1 MSEGR
6 RRVWARWL
14 ILPPVI
20 AGVAILAFMV
30 GGREPPQ
37 MRPPQEVAQPVRVVT
52 VAPARFTP
60 RALGYG
66 YVQPGDVW
74 NGVAEVGGKI
84 VELNPQLERGQ
95 LMFAGDVLLR
105 IDPADYELAV
115 ARTDAELERL
125 DAELAELDVRRA
137 NTETTLAIERRSLEL
152 SEADLERRRSLMRNA
167 NISQASVDEAE
178 REVLSARQRVQDLD
192 NQLNLLPA
200 ERAVLEA
207 NRRLTLTQREEAR
220 LDLER
225 TTIRLPFHA
234 RIAEVNVEE
243 TQFVNVGEVL
253 VVADGIAVAEVVA
266 QVPLDRMR
274 PLIPHDVDLTAIAPE
289 DLDDL
294 PQSWGLGATVRLRVG
309 DFETSWP
316 ARVDR
321 ASETI
326 DPETR
331 TIGVIVAVD
340 RPYTMIIPGER
351 PPLTKN
357 LYVEVELRGRG
368 RDGVIVIPRA
378 AVHVDDDGAP
388 RVYVADGDDRLA
400 FRRVTLGTGQ
410 GDVIVVAAGLD
421 GGERVI
427 VTDLIPAVQGMK
439 LAPVEDPA
447 LAGGLAAAARGQS
460 AVR

>member
-1 MSEGR
+1 MSERQR
-6 RRVWARWL
+6 RAWARWL
-14 ILPPVI
+14 ILPPVL
-20 AGVAILAFMV
+20 AGVALLVFMV
-30 GGREPPQ
+30 GDRETPQ
-37 MRPPQEVAQPVRVVT
+37 TRPPQEAAQPVRVVT
-52 VAPARFTP
+52 VAPIRFTP

-74 NGVAEVGGKI
+74 NGVAEVGGKV

-95 LMFAGDVLLR
+95 LMFADDVLLR
-105 IDPADYELAV
+105 IDPTDYELAV
-115 ARTDAELERL
+115 ERMDAELERL
-125 DAELAELDVRRA
+125 DAELAELEVRRA
-137 NTETTLAIERRSLEL
+137 NTESTLAIEQRYLEL
-152 SEADLERRRSLMRNA
+152 TEADLERRRRLLRNA
-167 NISQASVDEAE
+167 NVSQAAVDEAE
-178 REVLSARQRVQDLD
+178 REVLNARQRVQDLD

-200 ERAVLEA
+200 ERAVLQA

-274 PLIPHDVDLTAIAPE
+274 PLIPRDVDLTAMAPE
-289 DLDDL
+289 DLEDVRRSL
-294 PQSWGLGATVRLRVG
+294 GLSATIRLRVG
-309 DFETSWP
+309 DFQASWP

-321 ASETI
+321 VSETI

-331 TIGVIVAVD
+331 TVGIIVAVD
-340 RPYTMIIPGER
+340 RPYRLIVPGER
-351 PPLTKN
+351 PLLTKN
-357 LYVEVELRGRG
+357 LYVEVELQGRS
-368 RDGVIVIPRA
+368 RDGVVVIPRA
-378 AVHVDDDGAP
+378 AVHVDDDGAT
-388 RVYVADGDDRLA
+388 RVYVADADDRLA
-400 FRRVTLGTGQ
+400 FRQVALGTGQ
-410 GDVIVVAAGLD
+410 GDLVVVTAGLD

-439 LAPVEDPA
+439 LAPTEDPA
-447 LAGGLAAAARGQS
+447 LAGGLAAAADGQS